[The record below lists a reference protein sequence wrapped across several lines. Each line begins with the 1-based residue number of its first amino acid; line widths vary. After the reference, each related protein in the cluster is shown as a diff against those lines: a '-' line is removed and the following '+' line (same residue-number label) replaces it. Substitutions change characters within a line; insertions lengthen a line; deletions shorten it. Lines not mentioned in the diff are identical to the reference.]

1 MSLSASTVAKA
12 TWSRA
17 RKRVAAHQQPR
28 NVFKPR
34 AACDDVLVL
43 DRIPDPFNAR
53 FKKLGL
59 GTVQF
64 GQPYGISNTRGQ
76 VPPDE
81 AAAIM
86 ALAEQA
92 GVTLID
98 TAANYGTAES
108 VLAQLD
114 TAPFRIV
121 TKTIGPKNGVD
132 AVIGRARRSAAM
144 LNFDTLLV
152 HAAGDLK
159 GAQGDALWDALK
171 AERDR
176 GLFRKLGISVYAAD
190 DPAELAARFRP
201 DVMQIPFSLLD
212 QRLLAD
218 GTLSR
223 LADMDVEIHA
233 RSVFLQGLLFLER
246 LPKKLQRAAPYFR
259 NLRAR
264 ISEAG
269 STPLTAA
276 LGFVLARPEIK
287 FSLVGVTS
295 SSMLNEILTAAN
307 RPLPDLDWASLALND
322 ELVLTPSSW

>member
-1 MSLSASTVAKA
+1 
-12 TWSRA
+12 
-17 RKRVAAHQQPR
+17 
-28 NVFKPR
+28 
-34 AACDDVLVL
+34 
-43 DRIPDPFNAR
+43 
-53 FKKLGL
+53 
-59 GTVQF
+59 
-64 GQPYGISNTRGQ
+64 
-76 VPPDE
+76 
-81 AAAIM
+81 
-86 ALAEQA
+86 
-92 GVTLID
+92 
-98 TAANYGTAES
+98 
-108 VLAQLD
+108 
-114 TAPFRIV
+114 
-121 TKTIGPKNGVD
+121 
-132 AVIGRARRSAAM
+132 
-144 LNFDTLLV
+144 
-152 HAAGDLK
+152 LK
-159 GAQGDALWDALK
+159 GAQGDALWDELK

-246 LPKKLQRAAPYFR
+246 LPEKLQRAAPYFR

-276 LGFVLARPEIK
+276 LGFVLARSEIK

-295 SSMLNEILTAAN
+295 SSMLNEILSAAN
-307 RPLPDLDWASLALND
+307 RPPPDLDWASLALND
-322 ELVLTPSSW
+322 ELVLTPSRW